1 MNNKTKESLEKLF
14 ELTCKD
20 FSIEATR
27 QYNNL
32 KKGIE
37 NMELE
42 NKVLENRL
50 NHLLESNFISEYDR
64 KNPLTSNYELDIN
77 ELDKIFNKVK
87 EFQCK
92 TEQPLKSI
100 RHTIFD
106 SELWQKE
113 NPLLSNNNDDDIFAC
128 TFDELLTMIKQR
140 YKRIKVT
147 RELYAQLE
155 DKLYNVKHNNED
167 PISSFFGIEIYIDL

>member
-1 MNNKTKESLEKLF
+1 MNNIAKESLEKLF
-14 ELTCKD
+14 ELTCKE

-27 QYNNL
+27 QYNNV

-37 NMELE
+37 DLELE
-42 NKVLENRL
+42 NKVLDKRL

-77 ELDKIFNKVK
+77 ELDKIM
-87 EFQCK
+87 
-92 TEQPLKSI
+92 EQ
-100 RHTIFD
+100 
-106 SELWQKE
+106 SEIWQKT
-113 NPLLSNNNDDDIFAC
+113 NPFLSSNQEIFAR
-128 TFDELLTMIKQR
+128 TFDELLSMIKQGH
-140 YKRIKVT
+140 KRIKVT

-167 PISSFFGIEIYIDL
+167 PISSFFGVEIYIDL

>member
-14 ELTCKD
+14 KLTCKD

-37 NMELE
+37 SMEHE

-64 KNPLTSNYELDIN
+64 KKPLTSNYELDIS
-77 ELDKIFNKVK
+77 ELDKMM
-87 EFQCK
+87 
-92 TEQPLKSI
+92 EQ
-100 RHTIFD
+100 
-106 SELWQKE
+106 SEIWQKK
-113 NPLLSNNNDDDIFAC
+113 NPSLSSNQEIFAW
-128 TFDELLTMIKQR
+128 TFDELLSMIKQGH
-140 YKRIKVT
+140 KRIKVT

-155 DKLYNVKHNNED
+155 DKLYKVKHNNED

>member
-1 MNNKTKESLEKLF
+1 MSNKTKESLEKLF

-64 KNPLTSNYELDIN
+64 KNTLTNDYRLDIN
-77 ELDKIFNKVK
+77 ELDKMM
-87 EFQCK
+87 
-92 TEQPLKSI
+92 EQLEILK
-100 RHTIFD
+100 
-106 SELWQKE
+106 KK
-113 NPLLSNNNDDDIFAC
+113 NPSLSSNEEIFAW
-128 TFDELLTMIKQR
+128 TFDELLTLIKQGH
-140 YKRIKVT
+140 KRIKVT